1 MRQDNYIEDLTD
13 LDLHRLL
20 TRLFSSCAS
29 VALYPVTAPIS
40 LLVERLAPSPYDNP
54 VAERLLAA
62 YADTDIPEQSAA

>member
-1 MRQDNYIEDLTD
+1 MDAFTA

-54 VAERLLAA
+54 VAERILAA
-62 YADTDIPEQSAA
+62 YADTDIPEEIAG